1 MSASN
6 FLVKKKQ
13 EAESTD
19 LFPAEA
25 VRPELSVETMNEI
38 SLFPADLQGI
48 AWELAVSAAARGK
61 EIKSLRGLAWRL
73 SRQEEVAVVTTD
85 KSNFAGRYFFSGE
98 ETELDDLT
106 QIEGLDVLDRQEA
119 LDPLS
124 LLLRAENEIEQ
135 EALEAAALLELEEM
149 PQAIEVLEKLREGS
163 RALAQR
169 ARVGQR
175 RAQQIVAAAAKKIED
190 ARDFERGA
198 VGQGALFTF

>member
-13 EAESTD
+13 EAEFTD
-19 LFPAEA
+19 LFPAES

-38 SLFPADLQGI
+38 SLLPADLQGI

>member
-38 SLFPADLQGI
+38 SLLPADLQGI
-48 AWELAVSAAARGK
+48 AWELAVGAAARGK

-73 SRQEEVAVVTTD
+73 SRQEEVAMVTTD

>member
-38 SLFPADLQGI
+38 SLLPADLQGI
-48 AWELAVSAAARGK
+48 AWELAVGAAARGK

-73 SRQEEVAVVTTD
+73 SRQEEVAMVTTD
-85 KSNFAGRYFFSGE
+85 KSNFAGRYFFTGE